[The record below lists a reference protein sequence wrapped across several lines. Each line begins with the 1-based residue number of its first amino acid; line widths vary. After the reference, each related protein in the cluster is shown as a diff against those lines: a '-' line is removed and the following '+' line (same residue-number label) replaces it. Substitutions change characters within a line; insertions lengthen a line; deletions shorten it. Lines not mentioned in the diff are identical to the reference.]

1 MATGA
6 VVARILS
13 QYSDKGSKQAQKDI
27 KKLGQNIDAFGKKAS
42 RSFALVGAAT
52 AAFASKLAID
62 AVKGAAADEKQQAA
76 LAVALR
82 NTTGATDAAIAANAK
97 YLDSL
102 ELQVAIDNEKLI
114 PALQTL
120 VTATGD
126 LTQAQGLL
134 TLATDVSA
142 ASGKDLG
149 AVSMALSKAVNGNFG
164 ALTKLG
170 LPLDAAAI
178 KSKDLGAILVQ
189 LARISSGQAD
199 AAANTFSG
207 TLERLRLSFNQI
219 ADSVGSAM
227 IPALTTFA
235 LYLQSTVIP
244 QLDYFVFLNE
254 YKLQNALMS
263 GVENIK
269 EIVRA
274 FTNIYNVIRG
284 INEILPFGIA
294 GWIQIGVALAIV
306 TKLGMLYNAAFT
318 ALGIVSKAGA
328 TALTQAAAAGLANA
342 AAQGANATGS
352 AIAAGWMAKL
362 SLAVRAKTTAMIADT
377 VATYR
382 LSVSTQLLGVAM
394 KTGAGSVSLMNL
406 ALIRLGATLKA
417 AMAFLAK
424 YFKQILLFIATME
437 ALDWVIK
444 KLTGDGGLVKLSK
457 EAQALSYEFWKAD
470 KATESM
476 DDALNAYRAS
486 QNKKINKTK
495 EEIELE
501 KLLASMKARSLAEDK
516 KRAKFEADYAKL
528 NKKLADRA
536 GVKLLSGDDEKLV
549 QINAAIALNERQ
561 EKLDKIN
568 LSLLKTLREEVLL
581 QKVKNDL
588 AERYNDILKVLAL
601 SDDKLPSAIAVLAAK
616 WGTTTEAVRAYILQF
631 QIVQDG
637 TISDDEVTK
646 LAMSWGST
654 KEQAAKYL
662 DFFVALN
669 DGVLDTIEIDK
680 LKTKW
685 SMTEQQVRMYA
696 DFVGVVNDGKLE
708 DKEVQKLM
716 DKWKLSTDQ
725 VVEYIKQIGSPVSYS
740 GTLIDPAKAAEIGWK
755 NALAALLAYQAA
767 LGNKGTSS
775 SSSSSS
781 SASSSSSSAASS
793 SAASSAAAASSTKA
807 AESAASAIAYAVAA
821 ATGDTTKAALAA
833 AGVTPSALASQES
846 GAIGAASIAAQ
857 LKAAE
862 EAVRISSSLAA
873 FKAKEAADLAA
884 SQAAAQSMD
893 YDERFRF
900 RNSMTMDNSKS
911 LMAGGMASGS
921 NTTVNVTVNGTI
933 QTEQDLVSSIR
944 QGLLA
949 GQTNGQG
956 LTLQA
961 I

>member
-27 KKLGQNIDAFGKKAS
+27 KKLGQNIDAFGRKAT

-82 NTTGATDAAIAANAK
+82 NTTNATDAAIAANSK

-114 PALQTL
+114 PALQQL

-126 LTQAQGLL
+126 LSQAQGLL
-134 TLATDVSA
+134 SLATDVSA

-149 AVSMALSKAVNGNFG
+149 AVSMALSKAVNGNFS

-189 LARISSGQAD
+189 LARISAGQAE
-199 AAANTFSG
+199 ASANTFSG
-207 TLERLRLSFNQI
+207 TLEKLRLSFNQI
-219 ADSVGSAM
+219 ADSVGYAM

-235 LYLQSTVIP
+235 LYLQNTVIP

-254 YKLQNALMS
+254 YKLQQALIT

-274 FTNIYNVIRG
+274 FTNIYNVIQAV
-284 INEILPFGIA
+284 NNILPFGIA
-294 GWIQIGVALAIV
+294 GWIQIGVALSIA
-306 TKLGMLYNAAFT
+306 TKLGMLYNATFS
-318 ALGIVSKAGA
+318 ALAIVSKAGA
-328 TALTQAAAAGLANA
+328 TALTQAASAGLANA

-394 KTGAGSVSLMNL
+394 KTGAGSVSLMNI

-417 AMAFLAK
+417 GVAFLAK
-424 YFKQILLFIATME
+424 YFKQILVFIAAME

-444 KLTGDGGLVKLSK
+444 KITGGNGSGKKLS
-457 EAQALSYEFWKAD
+457 ESAQDLSYEFWKAD
-470 KATESM
+470 KATTSM
-476 DDALNAYRAS
+476 DDALNAYRAT
-486 QNKKINKTK
+486 QDKANNKTK
-495 EEIELE
+495 EQIELE
-501 KLLASMKARSLAEDK
+501 KLLSSMKAKSLAEDK
-516 KRAKFEADYAKL
+516 KKAKFEADYAKI
-528 NKKLADRA
+528 NARIAKNY
-536 GVKLLSGDDEKLV
+536 GVKLVSGDDEKLIQV
-549 QINAAIALNERQ
+549 NAAEALLKRQ
-561 EKLDKIN
+561 EKLDAVN
-568 LSLLKTLREEVLL
+568 LRLLDKLKEEVLL
-581 QKVKNDL
+581 LKVKNDL
-588 AERYNDILKVLAL
+588 TARYDDILKVL
-601 SDDKLPSAIAVLAAK
+601 SISEDKLPAAIAVLAAK
-616 WGTTTEAVRAYILQF
+616 WGTTVEAVEAYILQF
-631 QIVQDG
+631 KIVQDG
-637 TISDDEVTK
+637 KISDDEVTK

-669 DGVLDTIEIDK
+669 DGVLDTIEIEK

-685 SMTEQQVRMYA
+685 SMTEQQVRQYA
-696 DFVGVVNDGKLE
+696 DFVGVVNDGKLTDVE
-708 DKEVQKLM
+708 IVKLQE
-716 DKWKLSTDQ
+716 KWKLSTDQ
-725 VVEYIKQIGSPVSYS
+725 VVAYIKEIGSPVSYS
-740 GTLIDPAKAAEIGWK
+740 GTLIDPARAAEIGWK
-755 NALAALLAYQAA
+755 NALAALQAYQAA
-767 LGNKGTSS
+767 LGGGTTTKTTTPPVVTVIPPKTDGLGGRTD
-775 SSSSSS
+775 
-781 SASSSSSSAASS
+781 SAAE
-793 SAASSAAAASSTKA
+793 AASKAAAAAYAASKA
-807 AESAASAIAYAVAA
+807 AGDSAGAAI
-821 ATGDTTKAALAA
+821 AA
-833 AGVTPSALASQES
+833 AGVRPSDLASGES

-857 LKAAE
+857 LRAAEQAKAA
-862 EAVRISSSLAA
+862 ADAAARQASSLAA

-884 SQAAAQSMD
+884 SQAAAID

-900 RNSMTMDNSKS
+900 RNSLTMDNSKS
-911 LMAGGMASGS
+911 LMAGGIGSGS
-921 NTTVNVTVNGTI
+921 NTTVNVTVNGTV
-933 QTEQDLVSSIR
+933 QTEQDLVYSIR

-956 LTLQA
+956 LVLQA